1 MDPFTMIALIG
12 LSIAAVGTGVSAYGS
27 VQTANATKDAE
38 MLRKKQMGLDAMR
51 KRREILRE
59 SMMAKATAL
68 TNASAQGAQESS
80 GLQGGYAQ
88 ISGVASRGLTDV
100 NQSEDIGKGIFDAN
114 AQAASGQAVSAIGG
128 GVKDIGMTMAGN
140 NDKIGRIFGV

>member
-1 MDPFTMIALIG
+1 MDPFTIIALIG
-12 LSIAAVGTGVSAYGS
+12 LATAAVGTGVSAYGS
-27 VQTANATKDAE
+27 MQTAAATKDAE

-68 TNASAQGAQESS
+68 SNASAQGAQESS
-80 GLQGGYAQ
+80 GLQGGYGQ
-88 ISGVASRGLTDV
+88 ISGVANRGINDV
-100 NQSEDIGKGIFDAN
+100 NQSEIIGKGIFDAN
-114 AQAASGQAVSAIGG
+114 AQAAQGQAVSAIGG
-128 GVKDIGMTMAGN
+128 GIKDVGLTVAGN